1 MNPRKYLLVISAAL
15 ALITLGSCTSSDPYV
30 NEGRVA
36 GGLIG
41 AGAGAIIGN
50 NTGLGSWGGAAIGGA
65 LGAIMGDTAGKTN
78 SMYHR
83 GRYQ

>member
-1 MNPRKYLLVISAAL
+1 MDLSKAFQILATSFVLLGLSA
-15 ALITLGSCTSSDPYV
+15 CTSSDPYV
-30 NEGRVA
+30 NRGRVT
-36 GGLIG
+36 GGVIG

-78 SMYHR
+78 SMYSR
-83 GRYQ
+83 GR